1 MVKAS
6 HASAV
11 PAMGADVLRT
21 YDTSTGLFS
30 GIGGGSVPIGVMDTG
45 LNIRHEDI
53 GTGRRSIC
61 GANFAT
67 FFAFFDRAEDQDL
80 WVDSGLHGTHV
91 TGTMAGN
98 GTGGPQHAGM
108 APLVQDIRFA
118 KVLTTFGTGSLV
130 GIMRGMDF
138 MAEQS
143 TCGPET
149 TPAVRPLVVNMSLSR
164 NFPEWDGKS
173 ATERK
178 LDATVWNNRQLYVV
192 SQSNGGFISYSDFA
206 SAKNSL
212 AVGAVE
218 DGGDLANFSSHG
230 PTADGRLKPQVVGNG
245 VSIDSPRGEGR
256 RSGYVRFS
264 GTSMSSPAVAGVA
277 ALLMDAAPEY
287 REQPAAV
294 RARLMAS
301 AIRPDAFLDDVTRF
315 PLHNSDGPGPLQHRY
330 GLGKVSA
337 RTSVLNRDE
346 ADGWFAGAAV
356 IEVGDGEYGY
366 RDIEVPAGASRLDIV
381 MTWDEQP
388 ADTLASTVLN
398 DLDLWVDRDAD
409 CAPSQP
415 AACGNAASRS
425 TKDNVEWLILRN
437 PLPGTYRLKVVP
449 KYARTDTPR
458 AALAWTVI
466 RGPSTPQLAVSTDC
480 RRRRRAGSA
489 L

>member
-1 MVKAS
+1 
-6 HASAV
+6 
-11 PAMGADVLRT
+11 
-21 YDTSTGLFS
+21 
-30 GIGGGSVPIGVMDTG
+30 
-45 LNIRHEDI
+45 
-53 GTGRRSIC
+53 
-61 GANFAT
+61 
-67 FFAFFDRAEDQDL
+67 
-80 WVDSGLHGTHV
+80 
-91 TGTMAGN
+91 
-98 GTGGPQHAGM
+98 M

-118 KVLTTFGTGSLV
+118 KVLTSFGAGSLV

-149 TPAVRPLVVNMSLSR
+149 TPAVRPLVVNMSLSQS
-164 NFPEWDGKS
+164 FPEWDGKS

-192 SQSNGGFISYSDFA
+192 SQANGGFITYSDFA

-218 DGGDLANFSSHG
+218 DGGDLASFSSHG
-230 PTADGRLKPQVVGNG
+230 PTADGRLKPQVVGTG

-256 RSGYVRFS
+256 RSGYVRFN

-315 PLHNSDGPGPLQHRY
+315 PLHNSDGPGALQHRH

-346 ADGWFAGAAV
+346 ADGWFGGAAV
-356 IEVGDGEYGY
+356 IEGE
-366 RDIEVPAGASRLDIV
+366 
-381 MTWDEQP
+381 T
-388 ADTLASTVLN
+388 TST
-398 DLDLWVDRDAD
+398 ATATSK
-409 CAPSQP
+409 C
-415 AACGNAASRS
+415 
-425 TKDNVEWLILRN
+425 LR
-437 PLPGTYRLKVVP
+437 G
-449 KYARTDTPR
+449 
-458 AALAWTVI
+458 
-466 RGPSTPQLAVSTDC
+466 
-480 RRRRRAGSA
+480 RAGWTSS
-489 L
+489 